1 MGACVSGEWRCAL
14 LLCFPMGLMRGPPV
28 WLFSSSGE
36 PCNFSDGSLGE
47 EWGGG
52 VGGRDGE

>member
-14 LLCFPMGLMRGPPV
+14 PLCFSVGLMRGQPV
-28 WLFSSSGE
+28 CFFSSPRE

-47 EWGGG
+47 EG
-52 VGGRDGE
+52 DGE